1 MVHIVHQPFQAEGLR
16 HLHAW
21 HGVPKRNCENLFFQI
36 CLLHFPSAKIFWIFS
51 NHLLSILLAK
61 KRIGSRLAWMSGCCR
76 KKLQPHFVQKSRFL
90 QFPAKTDTK
99 PSASDINLVLQHLQQ
114 HVQLVL
120 GHHHPQPVAG
130 VHHEDDA
137 LQGGHVKGHE
147 GEEEHTWQSL

>member
-1 MVHIVHQPFQAEGLR
+1 
-16 HLHAW
+16 
-21 HGVPKRNCENLFFQI
+21 
-36 CLLHFPSAKIFWIFS
+36 
-51 NHLLSILLAK
+51 
-61 KRIGSRLAWMSGCCR
+61 MSGCCR

-137 LQGGHVKGHE
+137 LAVSVVVLPQVPVSPLARHVE
-147 GEEEHTWQSL
+147 CSEPNIAI